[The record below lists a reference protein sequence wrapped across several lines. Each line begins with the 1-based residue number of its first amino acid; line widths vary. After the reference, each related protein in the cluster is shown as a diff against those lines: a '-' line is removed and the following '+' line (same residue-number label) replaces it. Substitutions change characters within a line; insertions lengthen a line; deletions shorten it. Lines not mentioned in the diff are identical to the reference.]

1 LEKKMIDVKKL
12 IENPEEYKKILKI
25 RGNQTDAVEK
35 IIKLDS
41 QRKEL
46 IAKVESLRAKK
57 NIKSKEFGQLKKE
70 GKDTATLDKEIKE
83 ITNEL
88 SSSDEKLKTYQDE
101 LGQIVLSIPNYLL
114 SDVPEGTDSSQ
125 NKLIREWGKKPELNF
140 NPKDHVDLGE
150 NLGIVDF
157 KRASKVTGARFVFM
171 CGLGAK
177 LERSLISFMLDTHT
191 RDHGYK
197 EILPPL
203 IVNEASLIGT
213 GQLPKFSEDLF
224 KLENLPYYLI
234 PTAEVPVTNFV
245 ADEIIDH
252 KELPL
257 KFAAFSS
264 CFRSEAGSHGKD
276 TRGMIR
282 QHQFNKVELLKITDA
297 KSSVEEHEALTRDAE
312 KILQL
317 LGLHYR
323 TVALCSGDIGFGA
336 AKCYDIEVWLPSLNE
351 YKEISSC
358 SNYLDFQ
365 GRRAKIRY
373 KDPETGKNT
382 IAHTINGSG
391 LAIGRTIIAIMEQYQ
406 QKDGSILIPE
416 ALQSYMGVDKI
427 TK

>member
-1 LEKKMIDVKKL
+1 MIDVKKL
-12 IENPEEYKKILKI
+12 IENPEEYKKVLKM
-25 RGNQTDAVEK
+25 RGSQIGPVDK
-35 IIKLDS
+35 IIELDG
-41 QRKEL
+41 QRREL
-46 IAKVESLRAKK
+46 IAKVESLRAQK
-57 NIKSKEFGQLKKE
+57 NTKSKEFGQFKKE
-70 GKDTATLDKEIKE
+70 GKDTSSLDKEIKN
-83 ITNEL
+83 INDEL
-88 SSSDEKLKTYQDE
+88 GFSDEKLKLYQDD
-101 LGQIVLSIPNYLL
+101 LDRIVLSIPNYLL
-114 SDVPEGTDSSQ
+114 PDVPDGLDSSQ

-140 NPKDHVDLGE
+140 TPKDHVDLGE
-150 NLGIVDF
+150 SLGIIDF
-157 KRASKVTGARFVFM
+157 KRAGKVTGARFVFM
-171 CGLGAK
+171 CGLGAR

-224 KLENLPYYLI
+224 KLENHPYYLI

-245 ADEIIDH
+245 ADEILDH

-257 KFAAFSS
+257 KFTAFSS

-312 KILQL
+312 RILQL

-323 TVALCSGDIGFGA
+323 TVSLCSGDIGFGA
-336 AKCYDIEVWLPSLNE
+336 AKCYDIEVWLPSLKE

-406 QKDGSILIPE
+406 KADGSIVIPE
-416 ALQSYMGVDKI
+416 VLRSYMGVDKI
-427 TK
+427 SK

>member
-1 LEKKMIDVKKL
+1 MIDVKRL
-12 IENPEEYKKILKI
+12 IENPDEYRKVLKM
-25 RGNQTDAVEK
+25 RGQNFDVVDK

-41 QRKEL
+41 QRREL
-46 IAKVESLRAKK
+46 IAKVENLRSQK
-57 NIKSKEFGQLKKE
+57 NTKSKEFGQLKKE
-70 GKDTATLDKEIKE
+70 GKDTASLDKTIKDINE
-83 ITNEL
+83 EL
-88 SSSDEKLKTYQDE
+88 SSSDEKLKVYQEE
-101 LGQIVLSIPNYLL
+101 LDKIVLSIPNYL
-114 SDVPEGTDSSQ
+114 SPDVPNGLDSSQ
-125 NKLIREWGKKPELNF
+125 NKLIREWGKKPELDF
-140 NPKDHVDLGE
+140 IPKDHVDLGE
-150 NLGIVDF
+150 SLGIVDF
-157 KRASKVTGARFVFM
+157 KRAGKVTGARFVFM

-177 LERSLISFMLDTHT
+177 LERSLINFMLDTHT
-191 RDHGYK
+191 KEHGYK

-203 IVNEASLIGT
+203 IVNEASLTGT
-213 GQLPKFSEDLF
+213 GQLPKFKEDLF
-224 KLENLPYYLI
+224 KIENYPYYLI

-245 ADEIIDH
+245 ADEIIDF
-252 KELPL
+252 KELPI

-297 KSSVEEHEALTRDAE
+297 KSSIEEHEALTQDAE

-323 TVALCSGDIGFGA
+323 TVVLCSGDIGFGA

-365 GRRAKIRY
+365 ARRAKIRY

-391 LAIGRTIIAIMEQYQ
+391 LAIGRTVIAIMEQYQ
-406 QKDGSILIPE
+406 QKDGSILVPE
-416 ALQSYMGVDKI
+416 VLRTYMGVDRISK
-427 TK
+427 